1 MTEVSAGPQK
11 GELGAAALPGM
22 LRYGPGRTGRTLLER
37 EVGIVFN
44 PFLDQLSLQTTK
56 PLCIRKA
63 NRELQCR
70 LYPELFKRCLTDSE
84 EKISL

>member
-22 LRYGPGRTGRTLLER
+22 LHYGPGRTLLVR
-37 EVGIVFN
+37 EVGIVFNPFN